1 METNATRVQSSW
13 VRPRTD
19 IDDIFPEKE
28 IEIVEKKQEP
38 VQDINVINQEI
49 MSTSNIQQAVDTI
62 VDNKANNIIKESLAT
77 IKDFYKPD
85 VENIQ
90 EPRKRAQSRG
100 SNNSSKK
107 VLTAK
112 EMMAR
117 MQEKIAVLDMIDK
130 SLNVDVIVTDS
141 TVDKSVRDILTAYQK
156 ELLEVQAKYTE
167 QVSNL

>member
-1 METNATRVQSSW
+1 METNATKVASSW

-19 IDDIFPEKE
+19 IDDIFIQIPVVEEETIQPE
-28 IEIVEKKQEP
+28 Q
-38 VQDINVINQEI
+38 NLTTINQEI
-49 MSTSNIQQAVDTI
+49 MSTSNTGIETI
-62 VDNKANNIIKESLAT
+62 GLLVDNRTDSIVKESLT
-77 IKDFYKPD
+77 TVVPD
-85 VENIQ
+85 TQ
-90 EPRKRAQSRG
+90 EPRKRGQSRG

-112 EMMAR
+112 EMMAK
-117 MQEKIAVLDMIDK
+117 MQEKIAVLGMIDK

>member
-1 METNATRVQSSW
+1 METNATKVASSW

-19 IDDIFPEKE
+19 IDDIFIQIPV
-28 IEIVEKKQEP
+28 VEEETIQPKQ
-38 VQDINVINQEI
+38 NLTTINQEI
-49 MSTSNIQQAVDTI
+49 MSTSNTGIETI
-62 VDNKANNIIKESLAT
+62 GLLVDNRTDSIVKESLVT
-77 IKDFYKPD
+77 VVPD
-85 VENIQ
+85 TQ
-90 EPRKRAQSRG
+90 EPRKRGQSRG
-100 SNNSSKK
+100 SSNSSKK

-112 EMMAR
+112 EMMAK

>member
-1 METNATRVQSSW
+1 METNATKVASSW

-19 IDDIFPEKE
+19 IDDIFIQIPVVEEETIQPE
-28 IEIVEKKQEP
+28 Q
-38 VQDINVINQEI
+38 NLTTINQEI
-49 MSTSNIQQAVDTI
+49 MNIPSTEKEGISAVIDS
-62 VDNKANNIIKESLAT
+62 IIKESLAT
-77 IKDFYKPD
+77 GVPD
-85 VENIQ
+85 TQ
-90 EPRKRAQSRG
+90 EPKKRAQSRS
-100 SNNSSKK
+100 SNNSNKK

-130 SLNVDVIVTDS
+130 SLNVDAIVVDS
-141 TVDKSVRDILTAYQK
+141 GIDKSVRDILTAYQK

>member
-28 IEIVEKKQEP
+28 IEVVEKKQEP
-38 VQDINVINQEI
+38 IQDINVINQEI
-49 MSTSNIQQAVDTI
+49 MSTSNIQQAIDAI

-77 IKDFYKPD
+77 IKDFSKPD
-85 VENIQ
+85 VENTQDKKIT
-90 EPRKRAQSRG
+90 RNRG
-100 SNNSSKK
+100 SNNNSKK

-112 EMMAR
+112 EMMLR

>member
-28 IEIVEKKQEP
+28 IEVVEKKQEP
-38 VQDINVINQEI
+38 IQDINVINQEI
-49 MSTSNIQQAVDTI
+49 MSTSNIQQAIDAI
-62 VDNKANNIIKESLAT
+62 VDNRTDSIVKESLAT
-77 IKDFYKPD
+77 VVPD
-85 VENIQ
+85 TQ
-90 EPRKRAQSRG
+90 EPRKRGQSRG
-100 SNNSSKK
+100 SNNNSKK

-112 EMMAR
+112 EMMLK
-117 MQEKIAVLDMIDK
+117 MQEKIAVLNMIDK
-130 SLNVDVIVTDS
+130 SLSVDVIVTDS

>member
-1 METNATRVQSSW
+1 METNATKVASSW

-19 IDDIFPEKE
+19 IDDIFIQIPVVEEEKIQPE
-28 IEIVEKKQEP
+28 Q
-38 VQDINVINQEI
+38 NLTTINQEI
-49 MSTSNIQQAVDTI
+49 MNIPSTETGDISAVIDSIKKDSI
-62 VDNKANNIIKESLAT
+62 VKESVAT
-77 IKDFYKPD
+77 QVLDTQDKKITR
-85 VENIQ
+85 N
-90 EPRKRAQSRG
+90 RG
-100 SNNSSKK
+100 NNSSSRK

-141 TVDKSVRDILTAYQK
+141 TVDKSVRDILTSYQK

-167 QVSNL
+167 QISNL